1 MVIGRLG
8 PEYHTVDLTGCVPER
23 RGTATL
29 ELGGEHT
36 KARPSLRARWRSGAR
51 PLWLRGRAHAAA
63 GVAMKNFEEC
73 KRETNAINAKL
84 TRVTPDGQMYIE
96 ASQTQTEANRV
107 IECMKQR
114 ANPSR

>member
-23 RGTATL
+23 RGTAL
-29 ELGGEHT
+29 LSWEPNMRLARLSVRLGALALVLCGCAAELTPQQE
-36 KARPSLRARWRSGAR
+36 W
-51 PLWLRGRAHAAA
+51 
-63 GVAMKNFEEC
+63 AMKNFEEC

-114 ANPSR
+114 ANPPR

>member
-1 MVIGRLG
+1 MAIWRLG
-8 PEYHTVDLTGCVPER
+8 PEYHTVCLNGVVR
-23 RGTATL
+23 RTL

-36 KARPSLRARWRSGAR
+36 KARPSLRPRWLSGAR

-63 GVAMKNFEEC
+63 GVGDEELRGVQ
-73 KRETNAINAKL
+73 RETNAINAKL

-114 ANPSR
+114 ANPPR

>member
-1 MVIGRLG
+1 MRLARLSVRVG
-8 PEYHTVDLTGCVPER
+8 ALALVLCGCAAELTPQQEWV
-23 RGTATL
+23 
-29 ELGGEHT
+29 
-36 KARPSLRARWRSGAR
+36 
-51 PLWLRGRAHAAA
+51 
-63 GVAMKNFEEC
+63 MKNFEEC

-114 ANPSR
+114 ANPPR